1 MPACVLKLRNLTK
14 TLESGSYRFD
24 LFVPKLSLEPA
35 RFYGLTGKSGSGKST
50 MLDLLAMVSAPTSV
64 DKFEF
69 LSERG
74 TVDIAEL
81 LRDSN
86 DVAISNL
93 RLRNFGY
100 VLQSGGLF
108 PFLTVKRNLEL
119 PFRLVGREVTHSEL
133 VEITRPFEI
142 DEHLDKYPHALSGGQ
157 RQRVS
162 VIRAL
167 CISPAIVLADEPTA
181 SVDENMAD
189 AIVGELK
196 QLAASTGATVLMVSH
211 DLELVDKFADEIFSL
226 RPELVTENHI
236 RSEMSAFGV

>member
-1 MPACVLKLRNLTK
+1 MSACVLELRNLTK
-14 TLESGSYRFD
+14 TLESGFYRFD

-50 MLDLLAMVSAPTSV
+50 MLDLLAMVSAPTAV
-64 DKFEF
+64 EKFEF
-69 LSERG
+69 LSEG
-74 TVDIAEL
+74 GAVDIAKL
-81 LRDSN
+81 LKDSN
-86 DVAISNL
+86 DVAISDL

-108 PFLTVKRNLEL
+108 PFLTVRGNLEL
-119 PFRLVGREVTHSEL
+119 PFRLAGREVSDREL
-133 VEITRPFEI
+133 VELTCPFEM
-142 DEHLDKYPHALSGGQ
+142 DQHLDKYPHALSGGQ

-196 QLAASTGATVLMVSH
+196 QLAASKGTTVLMVSH
-211 DLELVDKFADEIFSL
+211 DMELVAKFADEIFSL
-226 RPELVTENHI
+226 RPEPVEENHI
-236 RSEMSAFGV
+236 RSEMSVVGV